1 VRIADAATGRR
12 EREVDLSR
20 LHEFPTRSRV
30 PRRTGYALVE
40 TAEWLWALTGWAL
53 RQYPYTVSAT
63 SIDQDVSRG
72 GFVRLE
78 RQPTLEA
85 VRILVATLEAADWT
99 VESTTVYDELR
110 VRYRGNNQCPSVYAV
125 PSEGR

>member
-1 VRIADAATGRR
+1 M
-12 EREVDLSR
+12 
-20 LHEFPTRSRV
+20 
-30 PRRTGYALVE
+30 
-40 TAEWLWALTGWAL
+40 
-53 RQYPYTVSAT
+53 

-110 VRYRGNNQCPSVYAV
+110 VRYQGNNQCPSLNAV
-125 PSEGR
+125 PFDGRQYCTRLRGHSDDHQDDRTLHRWEDDTPQAPAWWLPGSCQVK